1 MTAPGG
7 RWFDDAAG
15 PIVRPY
21 AVSRGRTRSHGEE
34 YGLLAM
40 VVGRTPTRQDRFWL
54 DSEHLRVLRLCRRP
68 VTVADLTSEVDLPL
82 GVVRVLLEDLKE
94 KGLVTVQPP
103 VTHQSYERDVRILRT
118 VLDEL
123 HRL

>member
-1 MTAPGG
+1 VTALGR
-7 RWFDDAAG
+7 RWFDEAAG

-21 AVSRGRTRSHGEE
+21 AVSRGRTRSRGEQFD
-34 YGLLAM
+34 LMAV
-40 VVGRTPTRQDRFWL
+40 VVGGTPSRQDRFWL

-68 VTVADLTSEVDLPL
+68 VTVADLTSDMDLPV

-94 KGLVTVQPP
+94 KGLISVRMPETR
-103 VTHQSYERDVRILRT
+103 SYERDMRILRT